1 MLAEAMRRQKSLR
14 LEEEG
19 QQVTLD
25 HLRRGEKGRGGEERG
40 GEFQGLRLESS
51 SLALGQDDRGFWLG
65 QMV

>member
-1 MLAEAMRRQKSLR
+1 MLAEATRRQKSMR

-25 HLRRGEKGRGGEERG
+25 HLRRGEEGREGRG

-51 SLALGQDDRGFWLG
+51 SLALGQDDRGF
-65 QMV
+65 